1 MARRFEMTD
10 AEWERVAPLLPGKAG
25 DPGRTAADNRL
36 FVDAA
41 LWVLRTGASW
51 RDLPERYG
59 NPGTARKR
67 FSRWCAKGVWGRV
80 LAALGPDPDP
90 EAVLL
95 DSTVVRAHPHA
106 AGGKGGRGRKASA
119 AAAAG
124 SGRRSTLRPI
134 AAAGR

>member
-41 LWVLRTGASW
+41 PWVLRTGASW
-51 RDLPERYG
+51 RDLPARFG

-67 FSRWCAKGVWGRV
+67 FGRWCEKGVWGRV
-80 LAALGPDPDP
+80 LAALGPDPDS

-95 DSTVVRAHPHA
+95 DSTIVRADPHA
-106 AGGKGGRGRKASA
+106 AGGKGGRGRKGSA
-119 AAAAG
+119 GPAAG
-124 SGRRSTLRPI
+124 SGRRSTSRSI
-134 AAAGR
+134 AAGGR

>member
-10 AEWERVAPLLPGKAG
+10 AEWERVAPLLPGKQG
-25 DPGRTAADNRL
+25 DPGRTARDNRL

-67 FSRWCAKGVWGRV
+67 FSRWCARGVWGRV
-80 LAALGPDPDP
+80 LAALGPDPDL

-95 DSTVVRAHPHA
+95 DSTIVRAHPHA
-106 AGGKGGRGRKASA
+106 AGGKGGRRRKASA
-119 AAAAG
+119 GPAAG
-124 SGRRSTLRPI
+124 SGPSSISRPTGSV
-134 AAAGR
+134 GR

>member
-10 AEWERVAPLLPGKAG
+10 AEWGRVAPLLPGKEG

-59 NPGTARKR
+59 SSDTARKR
-67 FSRWCAKGVWGRV
+67 FSRWCEKGVWGRV
-80 LAALGPDPDP
+80 LAELGPDPDL

-106 AGGKGGRGRKASA
+106 AGGKGGRGRNASA
-119 AAAAG
+119 AAGAG
-124 SGRRSTLRPI
+124 SARSSTSRPTGS
-134 AAAGR
+134 AGR

>member
-36 FVDAA
+36 FVDAS

-51 RDLPERYG
+51 RDLPARFG
-59 NPGTARKR
+59 SPDTARKR
-67 FSRWCAKGVWGRV
+67 FSRWCARGVWERV
-80 LAALGPDPDP
+80 LAALGPDPDL

-106 AGGKGGRGRKASA
+106 AGGKGGRRPRPSA
-119 AAAAG
+119 AAGAG
-124 SGRRSTLRPI
+124 SARSSTSRST

>member
-1 MARRFEMTD
+1 M
-10 AEWERVAPLLPGKAG
+10 LPGKAG